1 MNIVRS
7 KRVGRWL
14 FEKLADAIV
23 YLGDLL
29 LRFLLLM
36 GWLPK
41 LKVKRKNR
49 T

>member
-1 MNIVRS
+1 MNIGCL
-7 KRVGRWL
+7 KRVGRWP

-23 YLGDLL
+23 YLGDLW

-36 GWLPK
+36 GWSPK
-41 LKVKRKNR
+41 LKVKKKKK

>member
-1 MNIVRS
+1 MNIAGF
-7 KRVGRWL
+7 KRVGKWPL
-14 FEKLADAIV
+14 EKLADAIV

-36 GWLPK
+36 GWSPK
-41 LKVKRKNR
+41 LKVKKKNR

>member
-1 MNIVRS
+1 MSIMQF
-7 KRVGRWL
+7 KKVGRWL

-23 YLGDLL
+23 YLGDLW

-36 GWLPK
+36 GWSPK
-41 LKVKRKNR
+41 LKVKKKKK